1 MTGRSRARDRSRPS
15 GGALAW
21 TPWSAL
27 GGQWFDA
34 TDGTS
39 GSPVS
44 AWTARGATAV
54 ATQGTVANQ
63 PAAPATNASLGD
75 ELASAFDGAG
85 DILVSTT
92 AIALPTFTF
101 VTVLKTGTLKSYTG
115 LFRLAPTETTGGA
128 GSWCVYAKADGS
140 IEYGSGSLAWFR
152 SSSST
157 GVLASGTA
165 YALLLTCDGTS
176 GGTVLQKGM
185 ISGGSIT
192 WSTVSFGAVSGS
204 FAAPS
209 GTNYLQPGGSFNTAA
224 TSRFVG
230 DLALYG
236 ARPGV
241 VSAGEETSLKSYLA
255 GRFAV

>member
-1 MTGRSRARDRSRPS
+1 MIGIHQGIPGSSRRLA
-15 GGALAW
+15 AW
-21 TPWSAL
+21 TPWESL

-34 TDGTS
+34 ADGMS

-44 AWTARGATAV
+44 AWTARLSAAT

-63 PAAPATNASLGD
+63 PAAPVANVSLGN

-85 DILVSTT
+85 DLLVSGT
-92 AIALPTFTF
+92 ALALPTFTF
-101 VTVLKTGTLKSYTG
+101 AAVLKTGTLKNYVG

-128 GSWCVYAKADGS
+128 GSWCLYAKADGA
-140 IEYGSGSLAWFR
+140 IEYGSGALGWFR

-165 YALLLTCDGTS
+165 YALILTCDGTS
-176 GGTVLQKGM
+176 GGTVLQKGV

-192 WSTVSFGAVSGS
+192 WSTVSFGAVIGS

-236 ARPGV
+236 GRPGV
-241 VSAGEETSLKSYLA
+241 ITAGEETSLKSYLA